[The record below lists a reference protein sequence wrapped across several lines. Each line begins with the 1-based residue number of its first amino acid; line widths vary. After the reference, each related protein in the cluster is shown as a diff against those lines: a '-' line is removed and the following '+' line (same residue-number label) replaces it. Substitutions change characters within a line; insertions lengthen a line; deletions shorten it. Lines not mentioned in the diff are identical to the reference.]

1 MFNYSEFI
9 QTIRQDKKVRERIII
24 VSVLAIIFVVALIFK
39 GDGNAGKYITN
50 ESGNVIGIQRGS
62 LEAQEKYNLKL
73 SVISDGERS
82 ERQIVLN
89 EQAAKENSNK
99 EIETDNK
106 EAERET
112 EIDGI
117 ITDIEM
123 SDKKVIKLPTKLSD
137 GSILI
142 WSIESESVS
151 KYLAIP
157 IIYFLLIFLIIKSK
171 DNGKKN
177 EESENRKD
185 IVRCLPRFT
194 NQLLLM
200 MNAGMILS
208 DAFEK
213 ISRSYKLMSNDNRGC
228 FESELIEIAES
239 NIEHRVSTAV
249 LINEWAKK
257 HNVKELM
264 RIATILIENE
274 RKGSD
279 VIDNLSRESKYL
291 WDDRIIIARES
302 GKMIDTKM
310 SYPMGLLLLL
320 LIVITMAPA
329 LLNL

>member
-1 MFNYSEFI
+1 MMNFDFMKIIKS
-9 QTIRQDKKVRERIII
+9 DKKVKQRVIL
-24 VSVLAIIFVVALIFK
+24 VTVLMILFLVALIVKPNEFK
-39 GDGNAGKYITN
+39 GKYITN
-50 ESGNVIGIQRGS
+50 QSGNIIGIQRGS
-62 LEAQEKYNLKL
+62 LNNQERYNLHLAIIKNGEK
-73 SVISDGERS
+73 SERS
-82 ERQIVLN
+82 LVIN
-89 EQAAKENSNK
+89 KQAAKDDKNK
-99 EIETDNK
+99 EIKKNNE
-106 EAERET
+106 EAEREN
-112 EIDGI
+112 EINSI

-123 SDKKVIKLPTKLSD
+123 SDKKVIKFPAKLSD
-137 GSILI
+137 GSVLV
-142 WSIESESVS
+142 WDIEKESVA
-151 KYLAIP
+151 KYFSIP
-157 IIYFLLIFLIIKSK
+157 FVYILLVFLIIKTK
-171 DNGKKN
+171 DSGKKN
-177 EESENRKD
+177 IEDENRKD

-213 ISRSYKLMSNDNRGC
+213 ISRSYQLMDKENRGC
-228 FESELIEIAES
+228 FESELIDIANS
-239 NIEHRVSTAV
+239 NLDHRDSTACLV
-249 LINEWAKK
+249 NEWAKK

-291 WDDRIIIARES
+291 WDDRKIIARES

>member
-82 ERQIVLN
+82 ERQVVLN

-200 MNAGMILS
+200 MNTGMILS

-213 ISRSYKLMSNDNRGC
+213 ISRSYKLMSNDDRGC
-228 FESELIEIAES
+228 FERELIEIAES